1 MMHIPIG
8 VESLS
13 FHEIHSDLCELQ
25 RLLSPETDGD
35 SSVDSEDVVESHYPV
50 KPRRSIR
57 VIEREEVV
65 DFEKTDVTITQIEH
79 ALFTI
84 KRLMST
90 HKDICAA
97 EEEREELEATTNG
110 YTSRLA
116 HVRREFSEQRSG
128 QELYL
133 RLQQALLLRSL
144 ATTKSYGN
152 ALHLYE
158 LIRQSL
164 QHFRLNSRDEPCQE
178 LKCVRLED
186 SLGKELV
193 VLGATTVCTSY
204 GEGVVTK
211 FDATSNIFSLS
222 LPYATIHCASATL
235 LLWLRREAAA
245 YSVRGMLDRFH
256 SHGAKHLLSA
266 LPRLSEDAIASGES
280 DAAANDDEDNELTD
294 ADESETDPP
303 SPTDDQQLQPPL
315 PPVASETDASR
326 GRYRQ
331 KMEEAKGWHHGGSN
345 PYLALCPAAFAP
357 TSSTASLQK
366 VVALAEAVRSP
377 LLLDG
382 RALGRDDANLPI
394 AGGRKRS
401 AEELSGSQDAEGGF
415 FSGQGHCWRGDVKR
429 MRSALAD
436 LREEA
441 QALEKA
447 RSTALGDLLRRRAA
461 ALQLSTQNA
470 ALRLKMFTRRHCQRT
485 LLANQ
490 PAPAASSTL
499 VASVLATSAGNQAIA
514 EGVEPALVSE
524 AAVLESI
531 AQETVSSHGTGA
543 ANRSSRSRH
552 RANSL
557 GGTLRAVSPAH
568 LV

>member
-1 MMHIPIG
+1 MNHDALHIG

-90 HKDICAA
+90 HKEICAA
-97 EEEREELEATTNG
+97 EEEREELEATAHG
-110 YTSRLA
+110 YTSRLT
-116 HVRREFSEQRSG
+116 HVKSEFSEQRSG

-133 RLQQALLLRSL
+133 RLHQALLLRSL
-144 ATTKSYGN
+144 ATMKSYGN

-164 QHFRLNSRDEPCQE
+164 QHFRLNSRDGPSQE

-193 VLGATTVCTSY
+193 VLGATVVRTSY
-204 GEGVVTK
+204 GEGVVTN

-222 LPYATIHCASATL
+222 LPYATIHCAAATL

-245 YSVRGMLDRFH
+245 YSVRGVLDRFH

-266 LPRLSEDAIASGES
+266 LPRLSEDAMASGES
-280 DAAANDDEDNELTD
+280 DVAANDDEENELTD

-331 KMEEAKGWHHGGSN
+331 KMEAAKGWRNGGSN
-345 PYLALCPAAFAP
+345 PYLALCPAAFVP

-366 VVALAEAVRSP
+366 VVALAQAERSP

-382 RALGRDDANLPI
+382 RALDRDDASLAIP
-394 AGGRKRS
+394 GRKRS
-401 AEELSGSQDAEGGF
+401 AEELSGDQVVEGGF

-429 MRSALAD
+429 MRTALAD
-436 LREEA
+436 LRAEA

-499 VASVLATSAGNQAIA
+499 VASVLATSAGNQVADGV
-514 EGVEPALVSE
+514 GVEPALVSE
-524 AAVLESI
+524 AAVLENV
-531 AQETVSSHGTGA
+531 AQEVASSHGGGA

-557 GGTLRAVSPAH
+557 GGTLH
-568 LV
+568 